1 MRSRF
6 SAYAVGNADYLLT
19 SWDPGTAPRRVEVDH
34 DTVWRRL
41 QIVDTE
47 AGGAGDDEGVVEFR
61 ATYLRDG
68 RHGVLHERS
77 RFGRV
82 DGRWVYV
89 DGDTFD

>member
-6 SAYAVGNADYLLT
+6 SAYALRDADYLLN
-19 SWDPGTAPRRVEVDH
+19 SWDPGTTPRQVEVSD
-34 DTVWRRL
+34 DTMWRRL

-47 AGGAGDDEGVVEFR
+47 AGGPGDDEGVVEFR
-61 ATYLRDG
+61 ATYIRDG

-82 DGRWVYV
+82 GGRWVYV
-89 DGDTFD
+89 DADLFD